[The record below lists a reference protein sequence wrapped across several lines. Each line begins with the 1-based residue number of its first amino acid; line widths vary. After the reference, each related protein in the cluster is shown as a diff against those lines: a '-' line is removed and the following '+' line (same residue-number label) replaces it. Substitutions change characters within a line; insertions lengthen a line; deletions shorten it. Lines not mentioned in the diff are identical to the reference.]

1 MKIAK
6 LDLPDSAIEFLHSQG
21 FEKLYPPQADSV
33 KSGLMDGKNI
43 LVSAPTASGKTLI
56 AMLAML
62 SHLSKNNSDNNNDDS
77 NHNGI
82 GKKVIYLSPL
92 RALAAEKFT
101 EFKKLEKISLGK
113 KIKVGIS
120 TGDFENLEKNLE
132 KNNILILTNEK
143 MDSIIRHGAEW
154 IEDIG
159 LVISDEVHLIGDES
173 RGPTLEMILTQLK
186 LLETKPQIVGLS
198 ATITNSEELSDWLGC
213 NLVKND
219 WRPVP
224 LSEGVCDGGEVTM
237 SDGKTFEVERS
248 IRGTPIDLGVQ
259 SVKEGG
265 QSLVF
270 AETRTRS
277 KSLATKAADAVS
289 QVLEKKDLK
298 NLEKT
303 SKKIMSENEHTE
315 LVKTLALLI
324 KKGVAFHHAGLNQ
337 NCRGT
342 VETEFRK
349 GTIKLLSSTPTLAAG
364 VNLPARRVVISNIN
378 RYNAKVGANRPISI
392 LEYKQLCGRAGR
404 PQYDDYGESI
414 IVGNGNTEDLIDYY
428 INGEPE
434 PIISKITDD
443 KSLRTHVLSVVV
455 TNPGIKKDDILEF
468 FLQTLGG
475 MQSRK
480 PTIKFAIDISLRFL
494 SSEYLIVKK
503 GERYAATEFGKKTSM
518 LYIDPLTATS
528 FRDAVENV
536 SPDGKHTFGFLHLI
550 SKCDEFFPK
559 FSLRNKDYG
568 AASVLIENNSSELLE
583 SISEYDCSRSLLALN
598 AWITESSEL
607 SLSDNLGIESGDMHR
622 MAETANWLSYCLREI
637 SKHVERADLL
647 DELDNLRK
655 RIVYGIREELLDL
668 VRVKGIGRV
677 RARILYKNN
686 IRNLDDLAK
695 IPVNK
700 LAEIDKIG
708 STIADNIKT
717 ELRRIRY

>member
-1 MKIAK
+1 MKIEK
-6 LDLPDSAIEFLHSQG
+6 LDLPDSAIEFLKSQG

-33 KSGLMDGKNI
+33 KSGLLDGKSI
-43 LVSAPTASGKTLI
+43 LVSSPTASGKTLI
-56 AMLAML
+56 AMLAMI
-62 SHLSKNNSDNNNDDS
+62 SYLSKND
-77 NHNGI
+77 G
-82 GKKVIYLSPL
+82 KVIYLSPL
-92 RALAAEKFT
+92 RALAAEKFL
-101 EFKKLEKISLGK
+101 EFKKLEKVTLGK
-113 KIKVGIS
+113 KVKVGIS
-120 TGDFENLEKNLE
+120 TGDFENIEKNLE
-132 KNNILILTNEK
+132 KSNVLILTNEK

-154 IEDIG
+154 VEEIG
-159 LVISDEVHLIGDES
+159 LVITDEVHLIGDEN

-186 LLETKPQIVGLS
+186 LLETKPQIVALS
-198 ATITNSEELSDWLGC
+198 ATITNSDEIADWLDC
-213 NLVKND
+213 KLVKND

-224 LSEGVCDGGEVTM
+224 LSEGVCDAGEVTM
-237 SDGKTFEVERS
+237 SDGKTFSVERS

-270 AETRTRS
+270 AETRNRS
-277 KSLATKAADAVS
+277 KSLATKAADAIS
-289 QVLEKKDLK
+289 QILEKKDLK
-298 NLEKT
+298 ELEKT
-303 SKKIMSENEHTE
+303 SKKILSENEHTE
-315 LVKTLALLI
+315 LIKTLAFLV

-337 NCRGT
+337 KCRET
-342 VETEFRK
+342 IETEFRK

-404 PQYDDYGESI
+404 PQYDDYGEAI

-443 KSLRTHVLSVVV
+443 KSLRTHILSVIV
-455 TNPGIKKDDILEF
+455 THPGIKKDEILEF

-475 MQSRK
+475 LQSRK

-494 SSEYLIVKK
+494 SSEYLIIKK

-518 LYIDPLTATS
+518 LYIDPLTATY

-536 SPDGKHTFGFLHLI
+536 SQDRKHTFGFLHLI
-550 SKCDEFFPK
+550 SNCEEFFPK
-559 FSLRNKDYG
+559 FSLRNKDYES
-568 AASVLIENNSSELLE
+568 ASLLIENNSSELLE
-583 SISEYDCSRSLLALN
+583 PISEYDCSRSLLALH

-607 SLSDNLGIESGDMHR
+607 SLSDSLGIESGDMHR
-622 MAETANWLSYCLREI
+622 MTETANWLSYCLREI

-647 DELDNLRK
+647 EELGNLRK
-655 RIVYGIREELLDL
+655 RIVYGIREELLEL

-677 RARILYKNN
+677 RARILYKHG
-686 IRNLDDLAK
+686 IKNLDDLGK

-708 STIADNIKT
+708 STLADNIKS
-717 ELRRIRY
+717 ELRKVR

>member
-1 MKIAK
+1 MKIEK
-6 LDLPDSAIEFLHSQG
+6 LDLPDTAIEFLKSQG

-33 KSGLMDGKNI
+33 KSGLLDGKSI

-56 AMLAML
+56 AMLAMI
-62 SHLSKNNSDNNNDDS
+62 SYLSKND
-77 NHNGI
+77 G
-82 GKKVIYLSPL
+82 KVIYLSPL
-92 RALAAEKFT
+92 RALAAEKFL
-101 EFKKLEKISLGK
+101 EFKKLEKVALGK
-113 KIKVGIS
+113 KVKVSIS
-120 TGDFENLEKNLE
+120 TGDYENIEKNLE
-132 KNNILILTNEK
+132 KSNVLILTNEK

-154 IEDIG
+154 VEEIG
-159 LVISDEVHLIGDES
+159 LVITDEIHLIGDEN

-186 LLETKPQIVGLS
+186 LLETKPQIIALS
-198 ATITNSEELSDWLGC
+198 ATITNSDEIADWLDC
-213 NLVKND
+213 KLVKNN

-224 LSEGVCDGGEVTM
+224 LSEGVCDAGEVTM
-237 SDGKTFEVERS
+237 SDGKTFSVERS

-270 AETRTRS
+270 AETRNRS
-277 KSLATKAADAVS
+277 KSLATKAADAIF
-289 QVLEKKDLK
+289 QILEKKDLK
-298 NLEKT
+298 ELEKT
-303 SKKIMSENEHTE
+303 SKKILSENEHTE
-315 LVKTLALLI
+315 LIKTLAFLV

-337 NCRGT
+337 NCRET
-342 VETEFRK
+342 IETEFRK

-404 PQYDDYGESI
+404 PQYDDYGEAI

-428 INGEPE
+428 VNGEPE

-443 KSLRTHVLSVVV
+443 KSLRTHILSVIV
-455 TNPGIKKDDILEF
+455 THPGIKKDEILEF

-475 MQSRK
+475 LQSRK

-494 SSEYLIVKK
+494 SSEYLIIKK

-518 LYIDPLTATS
+518 LYIDPLTATY
-528 FRDAVENV
+528 FRDAIENV
-536 SPDGKHTFGFLHLI
+536 SQDRKHTFGFLHLI
-550 SKCDEFFPK
+550 SNCEEFFPK
-559 FSLRNKDYG
+559 FSLRNKDYES
-568 AASVLIENNSSELLE
+568 ASLLIENNSSELLE
-583 SISEYDCSRSLLALN
+583 PISEYDCSRSLLALQ

-622 MAETANWLSYCLREI
+622 MTETANWLSYCLREI

-647 DELDNLRK
+647 EELGNLRK
-655 RIVYGIREELLDL
+655 RIVYGIRAELLEL

-677 RARILYKNN
+677 RARILYKHG
-686 IRNLDDLAK
+686 IKNLDDLAK

-708 STIADNIKT
+708 STLADNIKS
-717 ELRRIRY
+717 ELRKVR

>member
-1 MKIAK
+1 MKIDK
-6 LDLPDSAIEFLHSQG
+6 LKLLESAIEFLKSQG
-21 FEKLYPPQADSV
+21 FTKLYPPQADSV
-33 KSGLMDGKNI
+33 KSGLLDGKSI

-62 SHLSKNNSDNNNDDS
+62 SYISNNK
-77 NHNGI
+77 G
-82 GKKVIYLSPL
+82 KVIYLSPL

-101 EFKKLEKISLGK
+101 EFKKLEKIALGNK
-113 KIKVGIS
+113 AKVAIS
-120 TGDFENLEKNLE
+120 TGDFENIEKNLE
-132 KNNILILTNEK
+132 KSNVLILTNEK

-154 IEDIG
+154 VDDIG

-198 ATITNSEELSDWLGC
+198 ATITNSDEIADWLEC
-213 NLVKND
+213 KLVKND

-224 LSEGVCDGGEVTM
+224 LSEGVCDEGQVTM
-237 SDGKTFEVERS
+237 SDGKTFEVKRS
-248 IRGTPIDLGVQ
+248 LRGTPIDLGVQ
-259 SVKEGG
+259 SVQQGG

-277 KSLATKAADAVS
+277 KSLATKAADTIS
-289 QVLEKKDLK
+289 QILQKKEITD
-298 NLEKT
+298 LEKT
-303 SKKIMSENEHTE
+303 SKKILSENEHTE
-315 LVKTLALLI
+315 IVKTLAILV

-337 NCRGT
+337 KCRET
-342 VETEFRK
+342 IETEFRK

-434 PIISKITDD
+434 PIVSKITDD
-443 KSLRTHVLSVVV
+443 KSLRTHILSVIV
-455 TNPGIKKDDILEF
+455 THPGIKKEEILEF

-475 MQSRK
+475 LQSRK
-480 PTIKFAIDISLRFL
+480 PTIKFAINISLRFL
-494 SSEYLIVKK
+494 SSKFLIIKK

-518 LYIDPLTATS
+518 LYIDPLTATY
-528 FRDAVENV
+528 FRDSIENV
-536 SPDGKHTFGFLHLI
+536 SKEQKHTFGFLHLI
-550 SKCDEFFPK
+550 TNCEEFFPK
-559 FSLRNKDYG
+559 FSLRQKDYET
-568 AASVLIENNSSELLE
+568 ASLMIENNSSQLLE
-583 SISEYDCSRSLLALN
+583 PISEYDCSRSLLALQS
-598 AWITESSEL
+598 WITESTEL
-607 SLSDNLGIESGDMHR
+607 SLSDSLGIESGDMHR
-622 MAETANWLSYCLREI
+622 MNENANWLSYCLREI

-647 DELDNLRK
+647 EELGDLRN
-655 RIVYGIREELLDL
+655 RVVYGIREELLDL
-668 VRVKGIGRV
+668 VKVKGIGRV
-677 RARILYKNN
+677 RARILFKHG
-686 IRNLDDLAK
+686 IKNLDDLRK

-708 STIADNIKT
+708 STIADNIKA
-717 ELRRIRY
+717 ELRRVR

>member
-1 MKIAK
+1 MNVDK
-6 LDLPDSAIEFLHSQG
+6 LKLSESSIEFLKSQG
-21 FEKLYPPQADSV
+21 FTKLYPPQADSV
-33 KSGLMDGKNI
+33 KSGLLDGQSI

-62 SHLSKNNSDNNNDDS
+62 SYLSKNK
-77 NHNGI
+77 G
-82 GKKVIYLSPL
+82 KVIYLSPL

-101 EFKKLEKISLGK
+101 EFKKLEKIALGN
-113 KIKVGIS
+113 KVKVAIS
-120 TGDFENLEKNLE
+120 TGDFENIEKNLE
-132 KNNILILTNEK
+132 KSNVLILTNEK

-154 IEDIG
+154 VDEIG
-159 LVISDEVHLIGDES
+159 LIISDEVHLIGDEN

-198 ATITNSEELSDWLGC
+198 ATITNSDEIADWLEC
-213 NLVKND
+213 KLVKND

-224 LSEGVCDGGEVTM
+224 LSEGVCDGGQVTM
-237 SDGKTFEVERS
+237 SDGKTFGVERS
-248 IRGTPIDLGVQ
+248 LMGTPIDLGVQ
-259 SVKEGG
+259 SVRQGG

-277 KSLATKAADAVS
+277 KSLATKAADAIF
-289 QVLEKKDLK
+289 QILEKKEIIE
-298 NLEKT
+298 LEKT
-303 SKKIMSENEHTE
+303 SKKLLSENEHTE
-315 LVKTLALLI
+315 LVKTLALLV

-337 NCRGT
+337 KCR
-342 VETEFRK
+342 ETIEEEFRK

-414 IVGNGNTEDLIDYY
+414 IVGNGNVEDLTEYY

-434 PIISKITDD
+434 AIVSKITDD
-443 KSLRTHVLSVVV
+443 KSLRTHILSVIV
-455 TNPGIKKDDILEF
+455 THPGIKKEEILGF

-475 MQSRK
+475 LQSRK

-494 SSEYLIVKK
+494 ASKFLIIKK

-518 LYIDPLTATS
+518 LYIDPLTATY
-528 FRDAVENV
+528 FRDSIENV
-536 SPDGKHTFGFLHLI
+536 SQERKHTFGFLHMI
-550 SKCDEFFPK
+550 TNCEEFFPK
-559 FSLRNKDYG
+559 FSLRQKDYET
-568 AASVLIENNSSELLE
+568 ASLMIDNNSSQLLE
-583 SISEYDCSRSLLALN
+583 PISEYDCSRSLLALQS
-598 AWITESSEL
+598 WITESTEL
-607 SLSDNLGIESGDMHR
+607 SLSDSLGIESGDMHR
-622 MAETANWLSYCLREI
+622 MTENANWLSYCLREI

-647 DELDNLRK
+647 EELSDLRN

-677 RARILYKNN
+677 RARILFKHG
-686 IRNLDDLAK
+686 IKNLDDLRK

-708 STIADNIKT
+708 STIADNIKA
-717 ELRRIRY
+717 ELRKVR

>member
-1 MKIAK
+1 MNIDK
-6 LDLPDSAIEFLHSQG
+6 LKLSESAIEFLKSQG
-21 FEKLYPPQADSV
+21 FTKLYPPQADSV
-33 KSGLMDGKNI
+33 KSGLLDGKSI

-62 SHLSKNNSDNNNDDS
+62 SFLSKSK
-77 NHNGI
+77 G
-82 GKKVIYLSPL
+82 KVIYLSPL

-101 EFKKLEKISLGK
+101 EFKKLEKVALGN
-113 KIKVGIS
+113 KVKVAIS
-120 TGDFENLEKNLE
+120 TGDFEHIEKNLE
-132 KNNILILTNEK
+132 KSNVLILTNEK

-154 IEDIG
+154 VDEIG
-159 LVISDEVHLIGDES
+159 LVISDEIHLIGDEN

-186 LLETKPQIVGLS
+186 LLETKPQMVGLS
-198 ATITNSEELSDWLGC
+198 ATITNSDEIANWLEC
-213 NLVKND
+213 KLVKND

-224 LSEGVCDGGEVTM
+224 LSEGVCDEGQVTM

-248 IRGTPIDLGVQ
+248 LMGTPIDLGVQ
-259 SVKEGG
+259 SVHQGG

-277 KSLATKAADAVS
+277 KSLATKASDAIFKI
-289 QVLEKKDLK
+289 LEKKEITE
-298 NLEKT
+298 LEKT
-303 SKKIMSENEHTE
+303 SKKLLSENEHTE
-315 LVKTLALLI
+315 IVKTLALLV

-337 NCRGT
+337 KCR
-342 VETEFRK
+342 ETIEAAFRK

-414 IVGNGNTEDLIDYY
+414 IVGNGNTEDLIEYY
-428 INGEPE
+428 VNGEPE
-434 PIISKITDD
+434 AIESKITDD
-443 KSLRTHVLSVVV
+443 KSLRTHILSVIV
-455 TNPGIKKDDILEF
+455 THPGIKKEEILEF

-475 MQSRK
+475 LQSRK

-494 SSEYLIVKK
+494 SSKFLIIKK

-518 LYIDPLTATS
+518 LYIDPLTATY
-528 FRDAVENV
+528 FRDSIENV
-536 SPDGKHTFGFLHLI
+536 SQERKHTFGFLHMI
-550 SKCDEFFPK
+550 TNCEEFFPK
-559 FSLRNKDYG
+559 FSLRQKDYET
-568 AASVLIENNSSELLE
+568 ASLMIENNSSQLLE
-583 SISEYDCSRSLLALN
+583 PISEYDCSRSLLALQS
-598 AWITESSEL
+598 WITESTEL
-607 SLSDNLGIESGDMHR
+607 SLSDSLGIESGDMHR
-622 MAETANWLSYCLREI
+622 MTENANWLSYCLREI

-647 DELDNLRK
+647 EELSDLRN
-655 RIVYGIREELLDL
+655 RVVYGIREELLDL

-677 RARILYKNN
+677 RARILFKHG
-686 IRNLDDLAK
+686 IKNLDDLRK

-708 STIADNIKT
+708 STIADNIKA
-717 ELRRIRY
+717 ELRRVR

>member
-1 MKIAK
+1 MKIEN
-6 LDLPDSAIEFLHSQG
+6 LNLPDSAIKFLKSQG
-21 FEKLYPPQADSV
+21 FKKLYPPQTESV
-33 KSGLMDGKNI
+33 ESGLLDGNSI
-43 LVSAPTASGKTLI
+43 LISAPTASGKTLI
-56 AMLAML
+56 AMLAMI
-62 SHLSKNNSDNNNDDS
+62 SYLSKND
-77 NHNGI
+77 G
-82 GKKVIYLSPL
+82 KVIYLSPL
-92 RALAAEKFT
+92 RALAAEKFS
-101 EFKKLEKISLGK
+101 EFKKLEKVALGR

-132 KNNILILTNEK
+132 KNNVLILTNEK

-154 IEDIG
+154 VEEIG
-159 LVISDEVHLIGDES
+159 LVITDEVHLIGDEN

-198 ATITNSEELSDWLGC
+198 ATITNSDEIADWLDC
-213 NLVKND
+213 KLVKNN

-224 LSEGVCDGGEVTM
+224 LTEGVCDAGEVTM
-237 SDGKTFEVERS
+237 SDGKTFTVERT
-248 IRGTPIDLGVQ
+248 ICGTPIDLGVQ

-270 AETRTRS
+270 AETRMRS
-277 KSLATKAADAVS
+277 KSLATKAADIIS
-289 QVLEKKDLK
+289 QILEKKELSE
-298 NLEKT
+298 LEKT
-303 SKKIMSENEHTE
+303 SKKILAENEHTE
-315 LVKTLALLI
+315 LVKTLAILV

-337 NCRGT
+337 KCR
-342 VETEFRK
+342 ETIEAEFRK

-364 VNLPARRVVISNIN
+364 VNLPARRVVISNVN

-443 KSLRTHVLSVVV
+443 KSLRTHILSVIV
-455 TNPGIKKDDILEF
+455 THPGIKKDEILEF

-475 MQSRK
+475 LQSRK

-494 SSEYLIVKK
+494 SSAYLIIKK

-518 LYIDPLTATS
+518 LYIDPLTATH
-528 FRDAVENV
+528 FRDAIENV
-536 SPDGKHTFGFLHLI
+536 SQDRKHTFGFLHLI
-550 SKCDEFFPK
+550 SNCEEFFPK
-559 FSLRNKDYG
+559 FSLRKKDYES
-568 AASVLIENNSSELLE
+568 ASLLIENNSSELLE
-583 SISEYDCSRSLLALN
+583 PISEYDCSRSLLALQ

-607 SLSDNLGIESGDMHR
+607 SLSDSLGIESGDMHR
-622 MAETANWLSYCLREI
+622 MTETANWLSYCLREI

-647 DELDNLRK
+647 EELDNLRK
-655 RIVYGIREELLDL
+655 RIVYGIREELLEL
-668 VRVKGIGRV
+668 VKIKGIGRV
-677 RARILYKNN
+677 RARILYKHG
-686 IRNLDDLAK
+686 IKNLDELAK

-708 STIADNIKT
+708 STLADNIKS
-717 ELRRIRY
+717 ELRKVR